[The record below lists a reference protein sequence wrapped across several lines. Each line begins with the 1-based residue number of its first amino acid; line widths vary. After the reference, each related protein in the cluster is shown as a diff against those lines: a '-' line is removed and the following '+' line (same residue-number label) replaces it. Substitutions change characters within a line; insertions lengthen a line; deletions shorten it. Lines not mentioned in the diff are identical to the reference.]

1 MAWDGMGSDGMAW
14 DGMEMRPNKRAH
26 IPVNRALANDVHD
39 PNRRGHDNLHYPSPC
54 VNEYNAHDP

>member
-1 MAWDGMGSDGMAW
+1 MEW

-26 IPVNRALANDVHD
+26 IPVNRALANDAHD
-39 PNRRGHDNLHYPSPC
+39 PNRRGPDNLHYPSPC